1 MEVAQIIF
9 LASAVILTSILTI
22 VGVYLILTLRELR
35 ITLQKINVVVDGA
48 EQKFAALIQ
57 PLQNLGGIAAGVRT
71 GIQVFETFVQW
82 MNKEK
87 KKHD

>member
-1 MEVAQIIF
+1 MEIGQIIF
-9 LASAVILTSILTI
+9 LISAVVLTI
-22 VGVYLILTLRELR
+22 VLTAVGVYLILTLSELR
-35 ITLQKINVVVDGA
+35 STLKKINTVMDGA
-48 EQKFAALIQ
+48 EHKFAAIIQ

>member
-1 MEVAQIIF
+1 MEIGQIIF
-9 LASAVILTSILTI
+9 LTSAVVLTVVLTA

-35 ITLQKINVVVDGA
+35 STLKKVNIVMDSA
-48 EQKFAALIQ
+48 EHKFAAIIQ

>member
-1 MEVAQIIF
+1 MNTV
-9 LASAVILTSILTI
+9 L
-22 VGVYLILTLRELR
+22 
-35 ITLQKINVVVDGA
+35 DGA
-48 EQKFAALIQ
+48 EHKFSAIIQ

-71 GIQVFETFVQW
+71 GIRVFETFVQW

>member
-1 MEVAQIIF
+1 MEIGQIIF
-9 LASAVILTSILTI
+9 ISSAVILTGMLTA
-22 VGVYLILTLRELR
+22 VGIYLILTLRELR
-35 ITLQKINVVVDGA
+35 TTLKKINTIADGA
-48 EQKFAALIQ
+48 EQKFTALIQ

-82 MNKEK
+82 LNKEK

>member
-1 MEVAQIIF
+1 MEIGQVIF
-9 LASAVILTSILTI
+9 LGSAVILTIVLTT
-22 VGVYLILTLRELR
+22 VGVYLILTLKELR
-35 ITLQKINVVVDGA
+35 DTLKRVNVVIDGA
-48 EQKFAALIQ
+48 ENKFAALVQ

-82 MNKEK
+82 MNKDK